1 MTHHYL
7 IGWTTEHGKFGCT
20 EINRPEPIRE
30 MDDVE
35 VVMRDLRKH
44 YGYPN
49 LIVSGFSRF
58 ED

>member
-7 IGWTTEHGKFGCT
+7 IAWTTEHGRFGGT
-20 EINRPEPIRE
+20 EISRPEPIRD

-35 VVMRDLRKH
+35 VVMRDLREH
-44 YGYPN
+44 YGTPN
-49 LIVSGFSRF
+49 LIVSGFSKF